1 MRTKLFVGLLVLAL
15 VASFIS
21 GWSLAT
27 SKSNHECVTLRAGDA
42 TRCNARI
49 ATVAGMSAEDVQMCL
64 RAQSILKANPVAGQL
79 LNQFLPGFGK

>member
-15 VASFIS
+15 VASFVS
-21 GWSLAT
+21 GWALAT

-49 ATVAGMSAEDVQMCL
+49 ATVAGMPAEALQQCL
-64 RAQSILKANPVAGQL
+64 RMQGVLKANPMAQQL
-79 LNQFLPGFGK
+79 LNQYFPGW